1 MSLTLLGLM
10 GIGVLLA
17 MIFLLKIPVGFAM
30 GVVGFCGFWAVLD
43 VQAALGMLGDE
54 TWKVFSSYGLTVIP
68 LFILMGQICFYSGLN
83 ERLYRTAYAWMGP
96 VRGGVAMATV
106 LACAGFAA
114 ISGSNTATAATMSTV
129 ALPQMKKY
137 GYDSILSTG
146 TVAAAS
152 TLGAVIPPSIVLIVI
167 GLQTGQSIAALF
179 WAALVPGAML
189 VVFFLMRIVMVC
201 RNHPA
206 MGPAGPRTTWGE
218 KIRSLKGSVEMLVL
232 FALVMGGLLVGF
244 FTPSE
249 AGAAGAALALI
260 VSMAGRNLS
269 WNHCVKAVKDTLT
282 ISCMIM
288 TIVLGAVI
296 FGRFLAVTRIP
307 FTLAAEVAGMALP
320 PVMILGLIC
329 LLYIVGGAIMDALAL
344 LIITIPIFFPVAASL
359 GYDPLWFAIVV
370 TVVTTMGAVT
380 PPVGVNTFIVSAMA
394 GDVPLANVFKGVV
407 IFLPCYLLCLAV
419 LICWPGVLGL
429 F

>member
-1 MSLTLLGLM
+1 VSLTVLGLLG
-10 GIGVLLA
+10 ITVLLA
-17 MIFLLKIPVGFAM
+17 VIFLLRIPVGFAM
-30 GVVGFCGFWAVLD
+30 GIVGFCGFWAVLD
-43 VQAALGMLGDE
+43 MPAALGMIGDE

-114 ISGSNTATAATMSTV
+114 ISGSNTATAATMSSV

-137 GYDSILSTG
+137 GYDPILSTG

-179 WAALVPGAML
+179 WAALVPGLLL
-189 VVFFLMRIVMVC
+189 VVFFILRIVMVC
-201 RNHPA
+201 RKHPDL
-206 MGPAGPRTTWGE
+206 GPAGPQTGWGE
-218 KIRSLKGSVEMLVL
+218 KVRSLKGSLEMVTL
-232 FALVMGGLLVGF
+232 FALVMGGLLAGL

-249 AGAAGAALALI
+249 AGAAGAAMALL
-260 VSMAGRNLS
+260 VSLAGRNLTWERLVRS
-269 WNHCVKAVKDTLT
+269 IKDTLT

-307 FTLAAEVAGMALP
+307 FILAAQVAELALP
-320 PVMILGLIC
+320 PLAILGLIC
-329 LLYIVGGAIMDALAL
+329 LLYILGGAIMDALAL
-344 LIITIPIFFPVAASL
+344 LIITIPIFFPVAESL
-359 GYDPLWFAIVV
+359 GYDPLWFSVVV
-370 TVVTTMGAVT
+370 TVVTTMGAIT

-394 GDVPLANVFKGVV
+394 RDVPLSDVFRGVAV
-407 IFLPCYLLCLAV
+407 FLPCYLICLAI
-419 LICWPGVLGL
+419 LILCPGILKI

>member
-1 MSLTLLGLM
+1 MSLTMVGLV
-10 GIGVLLA
+10 GIGVLVA
-17 MIFLLKIPVGFAM
+17 MIFLLRIPVGFAM
-30 GVVGFCGFWAVLD
+30 GMVGFCGFWAVLD
-43 VQAALGMLGDE
+43 VHAALGMLGDE
-54 TWKVFSSYGLTVIP
+54 TWKVFASYGLTVIP

-83 ERLYRTAYAWMGP
+83 GRLYRAAYAWMGP

-114 ISGSNTATAATMSTV
+114 ISGSNTATAATMSSV

-137 GYDSILSTG
+137 GYDPILSTG

-179 WAALVPGAML
+179 WAALVPGVLL
-189 VVFFLMRIVMVC
+189 VIFFIMRIVMVC
-201 RNHPA
+201 KKNPDF
-206 MGPAGPRTTWGE
+206 GPAGPSTGWAE
-218 KIRSLKGSVEMLVL
+218 KFRSLKGSLEMVVL
-232 FALVMGGLLVGF
+232 FALVMGGLVAGL

-249 AGAAGAALALI
+249 AGAAGAALALV
-260 VSMAGRNLS
+260 VSWAGGNLTWKRLVNS
-269 WNHCVKAVKDTLT
+269 IKDTLN

-307 FTLAAEVAGMALP
+307 FTLASTVAELAFP
-320 PVMILGLIC
+320 PLVVLGLIC
-329 LLYIVGGAIMDALAL
+329 LLYILGGAIMDALAL
-344 LIITIPIFFPVAASL
+344 LIITIPIFFPVAATL
-359 GYDPLWFAIVV
+359 GYNPLWFAVVV
-370 TVVTTMGAVT
+370 TVVTTMGAIT

-394 GDVPLANVFKGVV
+394 GDVPLAHVFRGVA
-407 IFLPCYLLCLAV
+407 IFLPCYLACLALLV
-419 LICWPGVLGL
+419 LWPGILNI

>member
-1 MSLTLLGLM
+1 MSLTMLGLV

-17 MIFLLKIPVGFAM
+17 MIFLLRIPVGFAM
-30 GVVGFCGFWAVLD
+30 GIVGFCGFWAVLD
-43 VQAALGMLGDE
+43 GHAALGMLGDE

-114 ISGSNTATAATMSTV
+114 ISGSNTATAATMSSV
-129 ALPQMKKY
+129 AMPQMKKY
-137 GYDSILSTG
+137 GYDPILSTG
-146 TVAAAS
+146 AVAAAS

-179 WAALVPGAML
+179 WAALVPGLLL
-189 VVFFLMRIVMVC
+189 VAFFVIRIVMVC
-201 RNHPA
+201 RKNPDL
-206 MGPAGPRTTWGE
+206 GPAGPRTGWGE
-218 KIRSLKGSVEMLVL
+218 KIRSLKGSLEMVIL
-232 FALVMGGLLVGF
+232 FALVMGGLLAGL

-249 AGAAGAALALI
+249 AGAAGAALALV
-260 VSMAGRNLS
+260 VSLVGGNLTRERL
-269 WNHCVKAVKDTLT
+269 VKSIKDTLT

-307 FTLAAEVAGMALP
+307 FTLASQVAELAFP
-320 PVMILGLIC
+320 PLVILGLIC
-329 LLYIVGGAIMDALAL
+329 LLYILGGAIMDALAL
-344 LIITIPIFFPVAASL
+344 LIITIPIFFPVAESL
-359 GYDPLWFAIVV
+359 GYDPLWFSVIV
-370 TVVTTMGAVT
+370 TVVTTMGAIT

-394 GDVPLANVFKGVV
+394 GDVPLSDVFKGVAV
-407 IFLPCYLLCLAV
+407 FLPCYLVCLAI
-419 LICWPGVLGL
+419 LILWPGILGI

>member
-1 MSLTLLGLM
+1 MSLTMLGLV

-17 MIFLLKIPVGFAM
+17 MIFLLRIPVGFAM
-30 GVVGFCGFWAVLD
+30 GIVGFCGFWAVLD
-43 VQAALGMLGDE
+43 GHAALGMLGDE

-114 ISGSNTATAATMSTV
+114 ISGSNTATAATMSSV

-137 GYDSILSTG
+137 GYDPILSTG
-146 TVAAAS
+146 AVAAAS

-179 WAALVPGAML
+179 WAALVPGLLL
-189 VVFFLMRIVMVC
+189 VAFFVIRIVMVC
-201 RNHPA
+201 RKNPDL
-206 MGPAGPRTTWGE
+206 GPAGPRTGWGE
-218 KIRSLKGSVEMLVL
+218 KIRSLKGSLEMVIL
-232 FALVMGGLLVGF
+232 FALVMGGLLAGL

-249 AGAAGAALALI
+249 AGAAGAALALV
-260 VSMAGRNLS
+260 VSLVGGNLTRERL
-269 WNHCVKAVKDTLT
+269 VKSIKDTLT

-307 FTLAAEVAGMALP
+307 FTLASQVAELAFP
-320 PVMILGLIC
+320 PLVILGLIC
-329 LLYIVGGAIMDALAL
+329 LLYILGGAIMDALAL
-344 LIITIPIFFPVAASL
+344 LIITIPIFFPVAESL
-359 GYDPLWFAIVV
+359 GYDPLWFSVIV
-370 TVVTTMGAVT
+370 TVVTTMGAIT

-394 GDVPLANVFKGVV
+394 GDVPLSDVFKGVAV
-407 IFLPCYLLCLAV
+407 FLPCYLVCLAI
-419 LICWPGVLGL
+419 LILWPGILGI